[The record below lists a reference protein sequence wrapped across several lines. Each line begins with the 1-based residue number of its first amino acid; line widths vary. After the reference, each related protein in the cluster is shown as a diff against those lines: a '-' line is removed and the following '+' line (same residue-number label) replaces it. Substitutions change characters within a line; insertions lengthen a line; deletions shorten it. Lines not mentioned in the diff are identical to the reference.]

1 MMPATHR
8 KPGIFCSGRGH
19 TPAPLMSA
27 SRNRLIVSAL
37 ACVFL
42 LCAIPAAAQATEARI
57 WAGIFTNEQ
66 AERGRAN
73 FNIACVRCHGA
84 DLAGQTA
91 PSLKGPRF
99 IGAWENE
106 NLYKLFTKIRDTMP
120 PNFGTIL
127 PDNDKL
133 DVLAYV
139 LRTNEFPAGSQE
151 LKVDADSLEGIQ
163 IVRKGAALV
172 ITNFSVV
179 RVVGCLA
186 AGPDNSWSLRSAMDP
201 VLSRDQPSTP
211 EELKR
216 ADVQPLGTQAFR
228 LVSVNGFK
236 PDQLSGRK
244 VEAKGLLYKDEKDAR
259 INVTSLQAVGAC
271 IAK

>member
-1 MMPATHR
+1 MVGSS
-8 KPGIFCSGRGH
+8 KS
-19 TPAPLMSA
+19 PLS
-27 SRNRLIVSAL
+27 IVLAL
-37 ACVFL
+37 ALNFSA
-42 LCAIPAAAQATEARI
+42 AIPGAAQTPEAKI
-57 WAGIFTNEQ
+57 WTGIFTNEQ
-66 AERGRAN
+66 AERGKAN

-106 NLYKLFTKIRDTMP
+106 NLYKIFTKIRDTMP

-133 DVLAYV
+133 DVLTYI
-139 LRTNEFPAGSQE
+139 LRMNEFPAGSQD
-151 LKVDADSLEGIQ
+151 LKVDADSLESIQ
-163 IVRKGAALV
+163 IVRKGATQV

-179 RVVGCLA
+179 RVVGCLTE
-186 AGPDNSWSLRSAMDP
+186 GPDHSWDLRNTTDP

-216 ADVQPLGTQAFR
+216 ADAQPLGTQAFH
-228 LVSVNGFK
+228 LVGVKRFK
-236 PDQLSGRK
+236 PDQLSGQK
-244 VEAKGLLYKDEKDAR
+244 IEAKGLFYKDEKDTR
-259 INVTSLQAVGAC
+259 LNVTSLQPVGFC
-271 IAK
+271 TAK